1 MLEGFEKKSTIHT
14 TRIITAENCL
24 DFLTDDEKY
33 ELLENKTE
41 IEYAAGETII
51 KQGFIASNIMYIEEG
66 LAKLDIQ
73 NGKVIST
80 VSLISQKSFVGII
93 CTFASRNFDFSA
105 VAIENTRVSIFDI
118 NLFKKFIHQNG
129 SFAFHL
135 IRHMSA
141 LTSEIVHH
149 ISKFAHKNIEG
160 SLALLLLDFSN
171 IYHSNYFTLPVSRIE
186 IANMLGYSKESVINT
201 LSKLNKEGILSVQE
215 KKIEILDKSRL
226 KQIGDMG

>member
-1 MLEGFEKKSTIHT
+1 MLEGFEKKSITHT
-14 TRIITAENCL
+14 TNIITAENCL
-24 DFLTDDEKY
+24 DFLTDNEKT
-33 ELLENKTE
+33 ELLENKIE
-41 IEYAAGETII
+41 IEYSAGETII
-51 KQGFIASNIMYIEEG
+51 KQGFIANNIMYIEEG

-73 NGKVIST
+73 NGKIIST
-80 VSLISQKSFVGII
+80 VSLISPKSFVGII

-105 VAIENTRVSIFDI
+105 VAIEKTRVSIFDI

-129 SFAFHL
+129 KFAFHL

-160 SLALLLLDFSN
+160 SLALLLLDFSD
-171 IYHSNYFTLPVSRIE
+171 NYNSTSFTLPVSRIE

-201 LSKLNKEGILSVQE
+201 LSKLNKEGILHVNDR
-215 KKIEILDKSRL
+215 KIEIIDNVKL